1 MVGIKA
7 ILDALQVRNV
17 PLFLSVPY
25 HDTRCVGRDR
35 VGTNVRHTHSN
46 KRMAFL
52 LPSHSCSDARRS
64 CWRRSRRPT
73 TRHLGIS
80 SAPAPP
86 PCGATGAIACQQTVP
101 TTQVV
106 ASAPPG
112 VQRAWLP
119 PGCRWRL
126 SITTRFLL
134 GSFSTTTAQATSGR
148 CSLRISRGQT
158 PPQAHPRTVGTR
170 AALSLSELRWRHHTV
185 ASHRC
190 ENRISFAMPFCI
202 QTDHDSPRQA
212 RDKHGKTQKEMRFL
226 QAWERNR
233 ADSSVEFEFVV
244 ANGTQATIVLP
255 VAVPRS
261 NLSLVD
267 QATGALV
274 FASTPGAGAAER
286 HPRDPRSLPRVDSSS
301 SLAAF
306 ANGSLTVV
314 GSYVAISFDGVP
326 PGHHKLTLRG
336 ASPAVPAC
344 ASAGKLRCPSGM
356 TVLSVE
362 QAAFG
367 RITPPPEGR
376 QQLSFV
382 SQNSSFV
389 STLLKIMSCSK
400 CRSAFIKMYLPDDCS
415 RQPFED

>member
-1 MVGIKA
+1 MIH
-7 ILDALQVRNV
+7 Q
-17 PLFLSVPY
+17 
-25 HDTRCVGRDR
+25 DR
-35 VGTNVRHTHSN
+35 LGTN
-46 KRMAFL
+46 K
-52 LPSHSCSDARRS
+52 
-64 CWRRSRRPT
+64 
-73 TRHLGIS
+73 
-80 SAPAPP
+80 
-86 PCGATGAIACQQTVP
+86 
-101 TTQVV
+101 
-106 ASAPPG
+106 
-112 VQRAWLP
+112 
-119 PGCRWRL
+119 
-126 SITTRFLL
+126 
-134 GSFSTTTAQATSGR
+134 
-148 CSLRISRGQT
+148 
-158 PPQAHPRTVGTR
+158 
-170 AALSLSELRWRHHTV
+170 
-185 ASHRC
+185 
-190 ENRISFAMPFCI
+190 
-202 QTDHDSPRQA
+202 
-212 RDKHGKTQKEMRFL
+212 GKTQKEMRFS

-244 ANGTQATIVLP
+244 ANGTRATIVLP

-267 QATGALV
+267 QATGTLV

-286 HPRDPRSLPRVDSSS
+286 HPREPRLHPRSLPRVESSS

-367 RITPPPEGR
+367 RITPPPKGR

>member
-25 HDTRCVGRDR
+25 HDTRCVCRDR

-52 LPSHSCSDARRS
+52 LPSCSDARRS

-158 PPQAHPRTVGTR
+158 PPQAHLRTVGTR
-170 AALSLSELRWRHHTV
+170 AALNSSELQWRHHTV

-212 RDKHGKTQKEMRFL
+212 RDKQRENSKRDAFFAGM
-226 QAWERNR
+226 
-233 ADSSVEFEFVV
+233 
-244 ANGTQATIVLP
+244 GTQSRGLVCGIRVRRCERHAGHDRAAGGRAALQP
-255 VAVPRS
+255 ELGRSGYRRPRLCINPWRRRCRKTS
-261 NLSLVD
+261 
-267 QATGALV
+267 
-274 FASTPGAGAAER
+274 AGA
-286 HPRDPRSLPRVDSSS
+286 
-301 SLAAF
+301 
-306 ANGSLTVV
+306 
-314 GSYVAISFDGVP
+314 
-326 PGHHKLTLRG
+326 
-336 ASPAVPAC
+336 
-344 ASAGKLRCPSGM
+344 
-356 TVLSVE
+356 
-362 QAAFG
+362 
-367 RITPPPEGR
+367 
-376 QQLSFV
+376 
-382 SQNSSFV
+382 
-389 STLLKIMSCSK
+389 
-400 CRSAFIKMYLPDDCS
+400 
-415 RQPFED
+415 